1 MNLRDAQNK
10 LAHKSY
16 KEDFESLDTLYN
28 SLLPLTEHI
37 YRKRGIDK
45 INKRD
50 VERVLRMSVVSFVH
64 QDKKDEFQIG
74 TYYSFNLK
82 VSLEES

>member
-1 MNLRDAQNK
+1 MNLREAQNK
-10 LAHKSY
+10 LAHKLY

-37 YRKRGIDK
+37 YFKRGINK
-45 INKRD
+45 INKRE
-50 VERVLRMSVVSFVH
+50 VERILRQSIVSFVH

-82 VSLEES
+82 LSLEES